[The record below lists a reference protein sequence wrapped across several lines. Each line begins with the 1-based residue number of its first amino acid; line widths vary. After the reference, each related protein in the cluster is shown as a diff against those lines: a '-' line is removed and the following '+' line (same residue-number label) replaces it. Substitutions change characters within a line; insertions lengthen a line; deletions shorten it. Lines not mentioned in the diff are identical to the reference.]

1 MKLSK
6 KTKQELKSFQQFAK
20 EFTAKNC
27 NKTPEKSNE
36 LWKKEVGIFFKE
48 NSFSAKTIHSLST

>member
-48 NSFSAKTIHSLST
+48 NSFSAKIIHSLST

>member
-20 EFTAKNC
+20 EFTTKNC
-27 NKTPEKSNE
+27 NKTPEESNE
-36 LWKKEVGIFFKE
+36 LWKKEIEIFFKK
-48 NSFSAKTIHSLST
+48 NSFSAKTIKSLST

>member
-1 MKLSK
+1 MKK
-6 KTKQELKSFQQFAK
+6 EELKSFQQFAK

-36 LWKKEVGIFFKE
+36 LWKKEAEIFFKE

>member
-48 NSFSAKTIHSLST
+48 NSFSAKTIYSLST